1 MTVSAL
7 IVRAVLTDLRDAAIA
22 AYSNVSDAPLPIPTP
37 NVPPTGQSVVI
48 DCGDLLLVNCTGL
61 TSAFQ
66 GPSEM
71 CAIVMQ
77 VNANV
82 TVTRCIPN
90 LTNQGKPA
98 PKVDQTVAALSLAD
112 DLTTVW
118 LGLVHACQAGT
129 LWGSFDGLGCGDT
142 VFRNATPGASGGIG
156 WFTIPVQV
164 RITRPLTE
172 SATGDLMLWLTG
184 EAVEWSVNDPVVW
197 ET

>member
-1 MTVSAL
+1 VTISAL
-7 IVRAVLTDLRDAAIA
+7 VVRGVLTDWRDAAIA

-37 NVPPTGQSVVI
+37 NVPPTGQSPVI
-48 DCGDLLLVNCTGL
+48 DCGDLLLVNCTGI

-66 GPSEM
+66 GPPEN

-77 VNANV
+77 VNASV

-98 PKVDQTVAALSLAD
+98 PKIDQTVSALSLAD

-118 LGLVHACQAGT
+118 IGLVHACQSGT
-129 LWGSFDGLGCGDT
+129 LWNSFDGIGCGDT
-142 VFRNATPGASGGIG
+142 KFRNAIPGASGGVG
-156 WFTIPVQV
+156 WWTIPVQV
-164 RITRPLTE
+164 NITRPLTD
-172 SATGDLMLWLTG
+172 AAQGDIMLWLSG
-184 EAVEWSVNDPVVW
+184 EPVEWSPGEDIVW